1 MSRGAWLS
9 LAVAL
14 VEILWSE
21 GLLRKFFAGRLA
33 FISAHYRL
41 PQCAVVDLESGKP
54 PYKITASIDN
64 RELGIPVDCDGE
76 TAPTVFLFV
85 TVCLF

>member
-1 MSRGAWLS
+1 MLPASLSRGAWLS

-54 PYKITASIDN
+54 LYKITASIDN
-64 RELGIPVDCDGE
+64 REPGIPVDCDGE
-76 TAPTVFLFV
+76 TAPTVF
-85 TVCLF
+85 CL